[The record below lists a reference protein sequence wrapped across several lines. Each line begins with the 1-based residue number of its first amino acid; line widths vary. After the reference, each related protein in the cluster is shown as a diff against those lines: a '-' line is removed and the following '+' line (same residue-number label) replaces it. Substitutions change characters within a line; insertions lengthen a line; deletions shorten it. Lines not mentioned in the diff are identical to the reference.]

1 MILSFLMLLLAS
13 ALLYFGADGLVGGSA
28 RIAFKMGIKPLI
40 VGLTIV
46 AFGTSSPELVVSVN
60 ANLAGNSDITLG
72 NVIGSNICNIGLIVG
87 ITALIKP
94 INVSLQIVRKDIFIM
109 CAVSVL
115 PLIMLIDGQ
124 IGRVEGVILILLLV
138 VYLWLL
144 IFMTSKKGNLE
155 VDTEIDSIVKK
166 SKPMWMNIAFI
177 IGGLALLI
185 VGADLFVE
193 HAIEIAR
200 FFNVSESVIGLTIV
214 AIGTSL
220 PELAT
225 SVVASIKG
233 ESDISLG
240 NIVGSNIFNI
250 LAILGIA
257 AVISPISFG
266 NITYIDL
273 SIMLMFAVILLP
285 LARTGFI
292 IDRKEGIVLLL
303 LYVGYIYILLR

>member
-1 MILSFLMLLLAS
+1 MIVSFLLIIAAC

-28 RIAFKMGIKPLI
+28 RIAFKLGIKPLI
-40 VGLTIV
+40 VGLTVV

-60 ANLAGNSDITLG
+60 ANLAGSGDITLG

-94 INVSLQIVRKDIFIM
+94 IKVSLQIVRQDIMIM
-109 CAVSVL
+109 CGVSVL
-115 PLIMLIDGQ
+115 PLIMLVDGQ
-124 IGRVEGVILILLLV
+124 ISRVEGAILILLLIG
-138 VYLWLL
+138 YLWHI
-144 IFMTSKKGNLE
+144 IFVVSKKGNIE
-155 VDTEIDSIVKK
+155 ADTEIDAIVAKT
-166 SKPMWMNIAFI
+166 KPMWLNISYI

-185 VGADLFVE
+185 IGANLFVE
-193 HAIEIAR
+193 NAIEIAR
-200 FFNVSESVIGLTIV
+200 MFNVSESVIGLTLV

-225 SVVASIKG
+225 SVVASLKG

-257 AVISPISFG
+257 SVISPINFG

-273 SIMLMFAVILLP
+273 SIMLMFAVVLLP

-292 IDRKEGIVLLL
+292 INRKEGVLLL
-303 LYVGYIYILLR
+303 LLYLGYMYILLR

>member
-257 AVISPISFG
+257 AVIGPISFG

>member
-1 MILSFLMLLLAS
+1 MLLLAS

-257 AVISPISFG
+257 AVIGPISFG

>member
-1 MILSFLMLLLAS
+1 MLLLAS

-46 AFGTSSPELVVSVN
+46 AFGTSSPELVVSIN
-60 ANLAGNSDITLG
+60 ANLAGSGDITLG

-94 INVSLQIVRKDIFIM
+94 INVSLQIVRKDIIIM
-109 CAVSVL
+109 CGVSVL
-115 PLIMLIDGQ
+115 PILMLIDGQ
-124 IGRVEGVILILLLV
+124 IGRIEGVILILLLI
-138 VYLWLL
+138 VYLWYN
-144 IFMTSKKGNLE
+144 IFIVSKQGNPE
-155 VDTEIDSIVKK
+155 ADTEIDSIVKK

-185 VGADLFVE
+185 VGANLFVE
-193 HAIEIAR
+193 HAVEIAR
-200 FFNVSESVIGLTIV
+200 FFNISESVIGLTIV

-257 AVISPISFG
+257 AVINPINFG

-273 SIMLMFAVILLP
+273 SIMMMFAVVLLP

-292 IDRKEGIVLLL
+292 IDRKEGFVLLL

>member
-1 MILSFLMLLLAS
+1 MLLLAS

-60 ANLAGNSDITLG
+60 ANLAGSGDITLG

-94 INVSLQIVRKDIFIM
+94 INVSLQIVRKDIIIM
-109 CAVSVL
+109 CGVTIL
-115 PLIMLIDGQ
+115 PILMLIDGQ
-124 IGRVEGVILILLLV
+124 IGRVEGVILILLLF
-138 VYLWLL
+138 VYLWYN
-144 IFMTSKKGNLE
+144 IFIVSKQGNTE
-155 VDTEIDSIVKK
+155 ADTEIDSIVKK

-177 IGGLALLI
+177 VGGLALLI
-185 VGADLFVE
+185 VGANLFVE
-193 HAIEIAR
+193 HAVEIAR
-200 FFNVSESVIGLTIV
+200 FFSVSESVIGLTIV

-257 AVISPISFG
+257 SVINPINFG

-292 IDRKEGIVLLL
+292 IDRKEGLILLL

>member
-1 MILSFLMLLLAS
+1 MVLSFLMLLLAS

-60 ANLAGNSDITLG
+60 ANLAGSGDITLG

-94 INVSLQIVRKDIFIM
+94 INVSLQIVRKDIIIM
-109 CAVSVL
+109 CGVTIL
-115 PLIMLIDGQ
+115 PILMLIDGQ
-124 IGRVEGVILILLLV
+124 IGRVEGVILILLLF
-138 VYLWLL
+138 VYLWYN
-144 IFMTSKKGNLE
+144 IFIVSKQGNTE
-155 VDTEIDSIVKK
+155 ADTEIDSIVKK

-177 IGGLALLI
+177 VGGLALLI
-185 VGADLFVE
+185 VGANLFVE
-193 HAIEIAR
+193 HAVEIAR
-200 FFNVSESVIGLTIV
+200 FFSVSESVIGLTIV

-257 AVISPISFG
+257 SVINPINFG

-292 IDRKEGIVLLL
+292 IDRKEGLILLL

>member
-1 MILSFLMLLLAS
+1 MLLLAS